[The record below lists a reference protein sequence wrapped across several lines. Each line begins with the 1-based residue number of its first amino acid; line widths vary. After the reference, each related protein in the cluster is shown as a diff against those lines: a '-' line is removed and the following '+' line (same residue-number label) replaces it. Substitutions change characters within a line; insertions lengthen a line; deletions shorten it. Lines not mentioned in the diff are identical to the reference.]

1 MRKKIVAGNW
11 KMNKTLDEALALTTE
26 VVGMINDEIRGEVGV
41 VLCPPLVYLSL
52 LNKILEG
59 SRVTLGAQNCHQKTS
74 GAYTGEVSVLML
86 ASLGVQSVLV
96 GHSERRQYFGED
108 DALLAEKTKI
118 ALANGLQ
125 PIFCCGESLD
135 QRQNQDYEAIVKA
148 QLTASLFDLSAEDF
162 GKVVIAYEP
171 IWAIGTGLTASS
183 QQAQDMHAALRA
195 HVAAHYGAAVADNT
209 TILYGG
215 SCNEKNAAELF
226 ACPDVDGGLIGGA
239 SLKSREFVNIVKAR
253 MEA

>member
-11 KMNKTLDEALALTTE
+11 KMNKNLDEALALTTE
-26 VVGMINDEIRGEVGV
+26 VVGMINDEVRGEVGV
-41 VLCPPLVYLSL
+41 VLCPPLVYLPVL
-52 LNKILEG
+52 GKLLEG
-59 SRVTLGAQNCHQKTS
+59 SRVALGAQNCHQKTA
-74 GAYTGEVSVLML
+74 GAYTGEVSATML
-86 ASLGVQSVLV
+86 ASLGVEAVLV

-118 ALANGLQ
+118 ALANDLQ

-148 QLTASLFDLSAEDF
+148 QITASLFDLSAEDF

-195 HVAAHYGAAVADNT
+195 HIAAHYGVTVADNT

-239 SLKSREFVNIVKAR
+239 SLKSREFVNIVKALI
-253 MEA
+253 